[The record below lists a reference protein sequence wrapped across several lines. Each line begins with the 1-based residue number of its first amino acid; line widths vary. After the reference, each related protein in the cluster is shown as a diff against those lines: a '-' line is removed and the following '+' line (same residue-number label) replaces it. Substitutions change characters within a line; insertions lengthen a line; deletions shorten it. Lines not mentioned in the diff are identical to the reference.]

1 MTTTTKDEYVR
12 ITQKR
17 YSKSSKKQKTLIL
30 NEFTQTLKIHRKSAI
45 RLLSVPPDRKKPTR
59 RQREF
64 LYGKKIMY
72 IIGQWWRASGFM
84 CGQRLKAS
92 LEIWLPF
99 LKKHF
104 SLELDKEIEKDLR
117 KISPST
123 IDRRLAAQRK
133 RFKKK
138 IYGSTKPGLLLR
150 HQIPIRTEFWNVQQ
164 PGFVEIDLVCH
175 CGSSASGEF
184 AYTLTVTDIFSQWV
198 ERRAVLGKGER
209 GVAAALDEIR
219 RAMPF
224 VLLAI
229 DSDNGSEFINEHLVR
244 YCTKHSLGFTRSR
257 PYKKDDNAHVEQ
269 KNFTHVRKIFG
280 WVRFD
285 HPKIIPFINDL
296 YAGEL
301 RTFQNF
307 FQPNYKLKEKIH
319 VGSRHFRRFEIPKTP
334 FQRLKLSPAIST
346 QTFQLFE
353 TNALSQDPFVL
364 QKTIQNKISNIYKL
378 HNDLKNVTPN
388 P

>member
-17 YSKSSKKQKTLIL
+17 YSKNNKKQKSLIL
-30 NEFTQTLKIHRKSAI
+30 NEFIQTLLIHRKSAI
-45 RLLSVPPDRKKPTR
+45 RLLAVPPDRKKPAR

-64 LYGKKIMY
+64 LYGKKIIH
-72 IIGQWWRASGFM
+72 IIEQWWRASGFM

-92 LEIWLPF
+92 LDLWLPS
-99 LKKHF
+99 LKKRF
-104 SLELDKEIEKDLR
+104 PFDETTEIELR

-123 IDRRLAAQRK
+123 IDRRLAYKKK

-138 IYGSTKPGLLLR
+138 LYGSTRPGLLLR

-175 CGSSASGEF
+175 CGSSAAGEF

-198 ERRAVLGKGER
+198 ERRVVLGKGER

-224 VLLAI
+224 VLIAI
-229 DSDNGSEFINEHLVR
+229 DSDNGSEFINQHLLR
-244 YCTKHSLGFTRSR
+244 YCEKHKLGFTRSR

-285 HPKIIPFINDL
+285 HPKIIPVINEL

-307 FQPNYKLKEKIH
+307 FQPNYKLKKKIH
-319 VGSRHFRRFEIPKTP
+319 IGSRHLRRFEIPKTP
-334 FQRLKLSPAIST
+334 FQRLKNSQAVST
-346 QTFQLFE
+346 DTFQLFE
-353 TNALSQDPFVL
+353 TNALSLDPFTL

-378 HNDLKNVTPN
+378 HNELKNVTPN
-388 P
+388 S

>member
-17 YSKSSKKQKTLIL
+17 YSKSNKKQKTLIL
-30 NEFTQTLKIHRKSAI
+30 NEFAQTLGIHRKSAI
-45 RLLSVPPDRKKPTR
+45 RLLAVPPDRKKPPR
-59 RQREF
+59 KPREC

-92 LEIWLPF
+92 LDLWLPA

-104 SLELDKEIEKDLR
+104 PMDLDDEIEKDLR
-117 KISPST
+117 KISAST
-123 IDRRLAAQRK
+123 IDRRLAAQKK

-164 PGFVEIDLVCH
+164 PGFVEIDLVTH
-175 CGSSASGEF
+175 CGFSAAGEY
-184 AYTLTVTDIFSQWV
+184 AYTLNVTDIFSQWV
-198 ERRAVLGKGER
+198 ERRVVLGKGER
-209 GVAAALDEIR
+209 GVVAALDEIR
-219 RAMPF
+219 QAMPF

-244 YCTKHSLGFTRSR
+244 YCKKHSLGFTRSR
-257 PYKKDDNAHVEQ
+257 PYKKDDNAHIEQ

-285 HPKIIPFINDL
+285 QPKIIPVINEL
-296 YAGEL
+296 YSNEL

-319 VGSRHFRRFEIPKTP
+319 IGSRHFRRFEIPKTP
-334 FQRLKLSPAIST
+334 FQRLKNSST
-346 QTFQLFE
+346 VSTETFQIFE
-353 TNALSQDPFVL
+353 TNALSLDPFVL

-378 HNDLKNVTPN
+378 HNELKNLP
-388 P
+388 PIS

>member
-17 YSKSSKKQKTLIL
+17 YKKSKKKQKGLIL
-30 NEFTQTLKIHRKSAI
+30 NEFTQTLGIHRKSAI
-45 RLLSVPPDRKKPTR
+45 RLLAVPPDRKKPTR

-64 LYGKKIMY
+64 LYGKKIMH
-72 IIGQWWRASGFM
+72 IIDQWWRASGFM

-92 LEIWLPF
+92 LDLWLPA
-99 LKKHF
+99 LKKRF
-104 SLELDKEIEKDLR
+104 PMEMDNEIENDLR

-123 IDRRLAAQRK
+123 IDRRLAAKKK

-164 PGFVEIDLVCH
+164 PGFVEIDLVSH
-175 CGSSASGEF
+175 CGFSAAGEF
-184 AYTLTVTDIFSQWV
+184 AYTLNVTDIFSQWV

-209 GVAAALDEIR
+209 GVADALDQIR
-219 RAMPF
+219 QAMPF
-224 VLLAI
+224 TLIAI
-229 DSDNGSEFINEHLVR
+229 DSDNGSEFINDRLVR
-244 YCTKHSLGFTRSR
+244 YCQKHSIGFTRSR
-257 PYKKDDNAHVEQ
+257 PYKKDDNAHIEQ

-280 WVRFD
+280 HVRFEY
-285 HPKIIPFINDL
+285 PQIIPLINDL
-296 YAGEL
+296 YSNEL
-301 RTFQNF
+301 RIFQNF

-319 VGSRHFRRFEIPKTP
+319 IGSRRLRRFEIPKTP
-334 FQRLKLSPAIST
+334 SQRLKNSPVVST
-346 QTFQLFE
+346 QIIEAFE
-353 TNALSQDPFVL
+353 TNALSFDPFSL
-364 QKTIQNKISNIYKL
+364 QRTIQNKISNIYKL
-378 HNDLKNVTPN
+378 LNQLKNVTPN